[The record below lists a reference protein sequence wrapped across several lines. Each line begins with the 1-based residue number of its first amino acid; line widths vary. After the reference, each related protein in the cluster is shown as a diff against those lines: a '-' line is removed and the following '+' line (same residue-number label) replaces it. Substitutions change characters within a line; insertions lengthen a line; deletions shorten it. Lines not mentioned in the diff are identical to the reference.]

1 MNLLTTELRQ
11 KFINQSNQMDELKTI
26 VNNIFLTDVN
36 SENRQRQVV
45 DARKVYSKILRDLG
59 YSCQAIGDSIKKDHA
74 TILHYQKSIEHLL
87 AYDDALRQKYK
98 ACKNAFLSDKQH
110 LVVKTKKKDKDI
122 YLTVIA
128 LEEKLERLIE
138 ERKKQL
144 HTFVDFLE
152 NYEKESGH
160 LPSIS
165 EYRNVILPLLDFDK

>member
-1 MNLLTTELRQ
+1 MQ
-11 KFINQSNQMDELKTI
+11 KCI
-26 VNNIFLTDVN
+26 
-36 SENRQRQVV
+36 
-45 DARKVYSKILRDLG
+45 
-59 YSCQAIGDSIKKDHA
+59 
-74 TILHYQKSIEHLL
+74 
-87 AYDDALRQKYK
+87 
-98 ACKNAFLSDKQH
+98 LSDKKH

-144 HTFVDFLE
+144 HTFVDLIE
-152 NYEKESGH
+152 SYEKESGH